1 MYLYYINVVDSYMN
15 AIEDM
20 QNENDV
26 FYHCNVFEYN
36 HDFVKVFRKSDDALL
51 VFIILDNNV
60 SLYEIDYYKV
70 LLLVYIFHQI

>member
-26 FYHCNVFEYN
+26 FYLCNVFEYN